1 MQARMEKIGNV
12 VLDYTYYEGQD
23 FYTDGEIEDE
33 MLDIAMNN
41 PPERFPEIIEERKS
55 WPVFYHFSP
64 LRSNIIDWL
73 PFKKTDKILE
83 IGAGCGAVTGALARR
98 AGSVTCVDLSR
109 KRSLVNAYRNRDR
122 DNITIMVGNF
132 KDIEPH
138 LDEDYDYVLLIGVG
152 YDKNTSLHLADVR
165 AEYPGRHTVTES
177 SAIRVDGQRV
187 WKSYETLAV
196 DGEDFPAIG
205 EAFEQ
210 TGKVRHVPLGN
221 AMLSMMR
228 QRELVDFAVKWIEE
242 NRK

>member
-41 PPERFPEIIEERKS
+41 LPERFPEIIEERKS

-109 KRSLVNAYRNRDR
+109 KRSLVNAYRNRDM

-138 LDEDYDYVLLIGVG
+138 LDEDYDYVLLMG
-152 YDKNTSLHLADVR
+152 
-165 AEYPGRHTVTES
+165 
-177 SAIRVDGQRV
+177 
-187 WKSYETLAV
+187 
-196 DGEDFPAIG
+196 F
-205 EAFEQ
+205 FE
-210 TGKVRHVPLGN
+210 
-221 AMLSMMR
+221 
-228 QRELVDFAVKWIEE
+228 
-242 NRK
+242 